1 MSLHVSRRRPAVIA
15 VTALFVALLS
25 PLLVATSAQAAQMT
39 GTMTENYYSTF
50 GPWNDATISDDFTVG
65 VLYSETL
72 QLPDTRPWTFYNSSD
87 PQNVVP
93 SWLTI
98 GYDNSQPYPGTGI
111 VTLTGTPTAASAS
124 TTIVLSFDG
133 YAGDEMW
140 LTFSNI
146 VIKGAATTTTVT
158 TDTFS
163 PYTGVNLSATV
174 APTTATGTVEFF
186 LNGTSVGTSAVA
198 AGAATYTGAVASSYV
213 GSSPVVTAVYSG
225 DATLASST
233 STSDPT
239 VYVYGDRII
248 TGTVVKNGVP
258 QEGESVRLLTSTY
271 AYAGP
276 FDTTDVNGAFQL
288 DVGVP
293 TSLVEARAGYAIEA
307 AGLGL
312 YYSTSWVLGGS
323 NVFFIGDAT
332 VVYEANWGSG
342 LTIYN
347 NVPPTWTDQSLAQP
361 RLGSAYSD
369 SVTAA
374 SYGTPSTV
382 TYTVTGD
389 VPSWLTFNAGTFTA
403 TNPTDQDPHTFI
415 VWATSAYRA
424 TMKQFT
430 LTADD
435 ALVPP
440 AFTDDTVAQA
450 QAGVLLDDQVLAA
463 GTGPITY
470 SVTSGTLPAWMTLG
484 ASTGLVGG
492 TPPLSAVG
500 DSYSFSVTAT
510 GYGTDV
516 AAISGV
522 VAAAPAVGLEL
533 HFSVGD
539 VAAGSS
545 FDFDVAGAGDTVP
558 YSVTV
563 NSVPFVAA
571 SGQTSAL
578 GAATGTG
585 AIQSAIDTGSH
596 SIVLTTFASDGTPR
610 SVTVWFTVLA
620 DGRVGAISLSGPLAF
635 IDLVALAST
644 GSTLT
649 TPLAAALLLLLT
661 GLFVLR
667 RRLKQP

>member
-1 MSLHVSRRRPAVIA
+1 MSLRVSLRRPAVIA

-39 GTMTENYYSTF
+39 GTMTESFYSTF

-72 QLPDTRPWTFYNSSD
+72 QLPDTRPWTFYNSND
-87 PQNVVP
+87 LQNMVP
-93 SWLTI
+93 AWLTV
-98 GYDNSQPYPGTGI
+98 GYDNFQPYPGTGV

-133 YAGDEMW
+133 YASGEMW
-140 LTFSNI
+140 LTFTNI

-163 PYTGVNLSATV
+163 PYTGVNLSAGV
-174 APTTATGTVEFF
+174 SPTTATGTVEFF
-186 LNGTSVGTSAVA
+186 LDGTSVGTSAVA

-213 GSSPVVTAVYSG
+213 GGSPVVTAVYSG
-225 DATLASST
+225 DATLARST
-233 STSDPT
+233 STSDPA

-248 TGTVVKNGVP
+248 TGTVVKNGVLQP
-258 QEGESVRLLTSTY
+258 GLSVRLLTSTY
-271 AYAGP
+271 ATAGP
-276 FDTTDVNGAFQL
+276 FDTTDVNGAFQI

-293 TSLVEARAGYAIEA
+293 TSLVEAQAGYAIEA
-307 AGLGL
+307 PGLGL
-312 YYSTSWVLGGS
+312 YYSTSWVLGGA
-323 NVFFIGDAT
+323 NVSFIGDAT

-347 NVPPTWTDQSLAQP
+347 NVPPVWTDQSLAQP

-415 VWATSAYRA
+415 VWATSAYRY
-424 TMKQFT
+424 TTKQFT
-430 LTADD
+430 LTAGD

-484 ASTGLVGG
+484 ASTGLIGG
-492 TPPLSAVG
+492 TPPLSAAG

-510 GYGTDV
+510 GYGTAV

-545 FDFDVAGAGDTVP
+545 FDFDVAGAGDAVP
-558 YSVTV
+558 YSVTI

-571 SGQTSAL
+571 SGLTSAL

-585 AIQSAIDTGSH
+585 AIQSAIDAGAH

-620 DGRVGAISLSGPLAF
+620 DGRIGAISLSGPLAF
-635 IDLVALAST
+635 IDLAALAST

-667 RRLKQP
+667 RRLKQT